1 SNIDF
6 FFDSFVPENTYS
18 VLAAPVYWDYQA
30 IIAHRFDERNK
41 LRVLSYGSQ
50 DSLELYFGDAA
61 VDDPGLRGAIE
72 GRMGFHRLQME
83 LESQCSEIVS
93 QSLMVSTGPSR
104 GTQRIGTLESELQ
117 FWDLSA
123 RAEWAIFASKA
134 ARIDTG
140 LDFFMFG
147 GKGKYTGPAPS

>member
-1 SNIDF
+1 
-6 FFDSFVPENTYS
+6 
-18 VLAAPVYWDYQA
+18 
-30 IIAHRFDERNK
+30 
-41 LRVLSYGSQ
+41 
-50 DSLELYFGDAA
+50 
-61 VDDPGLRGAIE
+61 GAIE

-83 LESQCSEIVS
+83 LESQFSEIVS

-147 GKGKYTGPAPS
+147 GKGKYTGPAPSNPEGDPGGSTLASENYVVIEETGVTPVRPAAFIEASLRPHPNWLLVPGVRADYVADGDDWTVDP